1 MKNSRRDF
9 MKLAAGLPILGMTA
23 AAYGDESRLTDDIE
37 ETKLIMKD
45 HRSLFNMKKFAAPAL
60 SNIRVGYIGLG
71 SRGLASMRRLAQLE
85 GVEIRAIADCYEY
98 PIDLARQYFK
108 SINYPAPAEYF
119 KNEETW
125 KDLVARDDLDLIY
138 VTTPQYWHAEMA
150 CAAMEAGKHAA
161 CEVPLAYTLAD
172 CWQLVKTSE
181 KTKKH
186 CAILENCC
194 YDFFESMTTNM
205 ALQGV
210 FGELVYGEGAYI
222 HYFPAQAVFEEP
234 MPPLSKKA
242 GMYRGAIGSTTHGN
256 RYPTHGFGPVCQAMR
271 INAGDR
277 PKFLTSVETIDFV
290 RKNAFQE
297 VLRKG
302 SPYHQRLQKQF
313 NGKDFNGN
321 MNTSLIKTENGK
333 LIQLQYDTASPRP
346 YSRSHLL
353 SGLKGFVQK
362 YPLPARIYLTH
373 NVPVS
378 EEEMKKLEEKYT
390 PELTRFLAE
399 NAIKFGG
406 HGGMDFI
413 CDYRLIDLLHNG
425 LPLDISVYDGAAW
438 SAVTPLS
445 LWSVTHGSQP
455 IDFPD
460 FTGGTWKTNEPVD
473 LSLRGGGS
481 TKVIVRTPKK

>member
-1 MKNSRRDF
+1 
-9 MKLAAGLPILGMTA
+9 MKLAAGLPILAMTA
-23 AAYGDESRLTDDIE
+23 AAYGDESHLTDDIE
-37 ETKLIMKD
+37 ETKLIMKE
-45 HRSLFNMKKFAAPAL
+45 HRSSFNMTTFAPPAL
-60 SNIRVGYIGLG
+60 SNIRVGYIGMG
-71 SRGLASMRRLAQLE
+71 NRGLASMKRLSQFD
-85 GVEIRAIADCYEY
+85 GVEIRAIADSYEY
-98 PIDLARQYFK
+98 PVDQARQYLK

-119 KNEETW
+119 RDEQSW
-125 KDLVARDDLDLIY
+125 RDLVARDDLDLIY

-150 CAAMEAGKHAA
+150 CAVMESGKHAA

-181 KTKKH
+181 KTKKY

-222 HYFPAQAVFEEP
+222 HYFPAATVFKEP
-234 MPPLSKKA
+234 MPPLNKKG
-242 GMYRGAIGSTTHGN
+242 GMYRGAVGSSAKGN
-256 RYPTHGFGPVCQAMR
+256 RYPTHGFGPICQAMR

-277 PKFLTSVETIDFV
+277 PLFLTSVETADFS
-290 RKNAFQE
+290 RAPAFE
-297 VLRKG
+297 EILKKG
-302 SPYHQRLQKQF
+302 SPYHQQF
-313 NGKDFNGN
+313 KGKDFSGN
-321 MNTSLIKTENGK
+321 INTSLIKTENGK
-333 LIQLQYDTASPRP
+333 VIQIQYDTTTPRP
-346 YSRSHLL
+346 YTRHHLL

-378 EEEMKKLEEKYT
+378 EDEMKKLEEKYT
-390 PELTRFLAE
+390 PELVRFLAE
-399 NAIKFGG
+399 NAKKFGG

-413 CDYRLIDLLHNG
+413 CDYRLIDSLHNG
-425 LPLDISVYDGAAW
+425 IPLDISVYDGAAW

-445 LWSVTHGSQP
+445 LWSVTHGSLP
-455 IDFPD
+455 IEFPD
-460 FTGGTWKTNEPVD
+460 FTGGTWKTNKPVD

-481 TKVIVRTPKK
+481 TNIVSRPKK